1 MKKLHLRTLLISL
14 VLIGSVL
21 WACKEKPFCDPVFDA
36 TFNETGE
43 KFEIGGWGNIG
54 VSGELI
60 DNYTTKKLRIEWI
73 DTCRIGVHYSFSD
86 TMINAYY
93 RLSERTDTTWYRE
106 KYYQCVCKTQTLERS
121 RKSLQWRIGVRRRQH
136 TGLSGFGRGVHRT
149 AQILRSCRGGAHFC
163 WIDLLP
169 TDGTFTFGTGSNF
182 SQRIRPRRRGST
194 YLQTS
199 NAPQTK
205 ATPKVTTNTKP

>member
-106 KYYQCVCKTQTLERS
+106 KYYTEITNGQITL
-121 RKSLQWRIGVRRRQH
+121 I
-136 TGLSGFGRGVHRT
+136 SGTAMDTEGYEMRFSMQFVNENGETRT
-149 AQILRSCRGGAHFC
+149 IENGYAHIC
-163 WIDLLP
+163 
-169 TDGTFTFGTGSNF
+169 NF
-182 SQRIRPRRRGST
+182 E
-194 YLQTS
+194 
-199 NAPQTK
+199 
-205 ATPKVTTNTKP
+205 